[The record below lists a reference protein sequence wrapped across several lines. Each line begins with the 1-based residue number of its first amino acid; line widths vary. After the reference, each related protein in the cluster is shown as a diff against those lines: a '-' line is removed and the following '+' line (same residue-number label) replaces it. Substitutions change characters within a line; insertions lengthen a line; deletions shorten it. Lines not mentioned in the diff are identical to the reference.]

1 VEFMHKSSRRG
12 FITAV
17 SAVAGA
23 SLLPDIVEAAQSP
36 QGWDLTFLDKL
47 QGKHK
52 QVFDLFIDLDIGLVV
67 VKNWLDAWES
77 VCGSRPPT

>member
-1 VEFMHKSSRRG
+1 MHEPTRRG
-12 FITAV
+12 FISSVGAL
-17 SAVAGA
+17 AGA

-36 QGWDLTFLDKL
+36 QGWDLSFLDKL

-67 VKNWLDAWES
+67 AGTGQCVGVRVRAPGL
-77 VCGSRPPT
+77 T